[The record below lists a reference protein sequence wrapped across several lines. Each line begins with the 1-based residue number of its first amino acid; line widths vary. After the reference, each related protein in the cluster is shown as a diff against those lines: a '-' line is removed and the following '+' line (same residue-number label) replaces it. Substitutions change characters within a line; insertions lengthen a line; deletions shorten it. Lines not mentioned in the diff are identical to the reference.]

1 MRPGRFSTHFPYAV
15 KKLSKEEYLKIT
27 TFCQNFIYF
36 LFSNYLIQIVL
47 RLDDPWYPQKISRW
61 DFRFS
66 THISYGV
73 KSLPKFHK
81 IEEFH
86 TKSLHFIYY
95 LLFFLHVLQLDEFYN
110 IWKVLKRSRIFC
122 SFNSFVWKI
131 DRNLTKNRIFVLK
144 CFFILDII
152 CCFILCYT

>member
-1 MRPGRFSTHFPYAV
+1 MILTFSPQMFWALAHIPLLRLDEQWYHQEFHLRPGRFSTHFPYAV

-73 KSLPKFHK
+73 KSLPKLKNFTQK
-81 IEEFH
+81 FR
-86 TKSLHFIYY
+86 TKS
-95 LLFFLHVLQLDEFYN
+95 
-110 IWKVLKRSRIFC
+110 
-122 SFNSFVWKI
+122 
-131 DRNLTKNRIFVLK
+131 
-144 CFFILDII
+144 
-152 CCFILCYT
+152 